1 MKSEVKTARITLPES
16 IYMQLKQAAKSDKN
30 YKSVGDYIVHQ
41 LDSLKILTC
50 ENDRLSRQLQA
61 ERVKAAGNI
70 AASEQRVAVLEEK
83 QQELCLLNAD
93 LTNQLGEQRKQNG
106 ELSERNG
113 ELSSQNAELREEKEQ
128 LKEINQSEL
137 SIRLKAES
145 DLQAIGIELRKKEQ
159 EKSELEN
166 KIASRNAI
174 IEGLHQ
180 ELREKRTFLGK
191 IKNLFS

>member
-106 ELSERNG
+106 ELS
-113 ELSSQNAELREEKEQ
+113 SQNAELREEKEQ